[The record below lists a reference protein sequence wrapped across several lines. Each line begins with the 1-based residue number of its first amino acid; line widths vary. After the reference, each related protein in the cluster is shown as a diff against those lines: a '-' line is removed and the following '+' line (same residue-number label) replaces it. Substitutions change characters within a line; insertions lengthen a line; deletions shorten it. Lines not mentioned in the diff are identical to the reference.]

1 MMYWNYYN
9 NCNKGH
15 HPHRSHRSDR
25 SDGKRNFLDDLVG
38 EQVKINRGGPNAI
51 FGKLLA
57 VKNDYL
63 VVFTR
68 EGVVYVKTSHIK
80 SITDLDGSHGT
91 RGSRTGGSRGS
102 HGPHGSHGSHG
113 SRSGG
118 KKDFIK
124 ADNFRGVLK
133 ALNKKFV
140 QVNWGGPEKVV
151 GFLAEVTQDHIL
163 VVSDHKKVEIFI
175 AHIQSIKLENKMRSG
190 KGTSGGTS
198 GGTAGASNASASEQA
213 PKPVV
218 KKALKR
224 RISR

>member
-15 HPHRSHRSDR
+15 HPHHPHRSHRSQR
-25 SDGKRNFLDDLVG
+25 SEGKTNFLDALVG

-63 VVFTR
+63 VVWTR
-68 EGVVYVKTSHIK
+68 EGIVYVKTNHIK
-80 SITDLDGSHGT
+80 SITDLDGSMGDRT
-91 RGSRTGGSRGS
+91 GGSSGSRTGGSRGS
-102 HGPHGSHGSHG
+102 RTGGS
-113 SRSGG
+113 
-118 KKDFIK
+118 KDKDFVK

-133 ALNKKFV
+133 ALNQKFV

-151 GFLAEVTQDHIL
+151 GFLAEVTNDHIL
-163 VVSDHKKVEIFI
+163 VVSEHKKVEIFI
-175 AHIQSIKLENKMRSG
+175 DHIQSIKTEMKKRSG
-190 KGTSGGTS
+190 SGTGGNSGGS
-198 GGTAGASNASASEQA
+198 ADAANAPAKAKAKAVA
-213 PKPVV
+213 PV

>member
-15 HPHRSHRSDR
+15 HPHRSHRSHR
-25 SDGKRNFLDDLVG
+25 SDGKRNFLDALVG

-57 VKNDYL
+57 VKSDYL

-68 EGVVYVKTSHIK
+68 EGVVYVKTNHIK

-91 RGSRTGGSRGS
+91 GGSRTGGTGGSRGS
-102 HGPHGSHGSHG
+102 RSIGS
-113 SRSGG
+113 
-118 KKDFIK
+118 KDKDFIK
-124 ADNFRGVLK
+124 ADNFRGVLN
-133 ALNKKFV
+133 ALNQKFV

-151 GFLAEVTQDHIL
+151 GFLAEVTQDRIL

-175 AHIQSIKLENKMRSG
+175 AHIQSIKLEKKMRSG

>member
-15 HPHRSHRSDR
+15 HPHHPHRSHRSQR
-25 SDGKRNFLDDLVG
+25 TQGSENFLEALVG

-57 VKNDYL
+57 VKSDYL
-63 VVFTR
+63 VVWTR
-68 EGVVYVKTSHIK
+68 EGVVYVKKNHIK

-91 RGSRTGGSRGS
+91 HGSRTGGRTDG
-102 HGPHGSHGSHG
+102 
-113 SRSGG
+113 RTGG
-118 KKDFIK
+118 AKDKDFIK

-133 ALNKKFV
+133 ALNQKFV

-151 GFLAEVTQDHIL
+151 GFLAEVTKDHIL

-175 AHIQSIKLENKMRSG
+175 DHIQSIKKEMKKRHGSG
-190 KGTSGGTS
+190 TDGSTG
-198 GGTAGASNASASEQA
+198 GGTAGAANAPATAKAQA
-213 PKPVV
+213 LKPVV

>member
-9 NCNKGH
+9 NCNKGQSH
-15 HPHRSHRSDR
+15 HPHRSHRSHR
-25 SDGKRNFLDDLVG
+25 SQRTQGSENFLEDLVG

-57 VKNDYL
+57 VKSDYL
-63 VVFTR
+63 VVWTR
-68 EGVVYVKTSHIK
+68 EGVVYVKRNHIK
-80 SITDLDGSHGT
+80 SITDLDGSMGDRTHGT
-91 RGSRTGGSRGS
+91 HGSRTGGSRGS
-102 HGPHGSHGSHG
+102 
-113 SRSGG
+113 RTGG
-118 KKDFIK
+118 HKDKDFIK

-133 ALNKKFV
+133 ALNQKFV

-151 GFLAEVTQDHIL
+151 GFLAEVTKDHIL

-175 AHIQSIKLENKMRSG
+175 DHIQSIKTEMKKRSSNG
-190 KGTSGGTS
+190 SGGS
-198 GGTAGASNASASEQA
+198 GTAGAANA
-213 PKPVV
+213 PVAKAQVARPVAV